1 MSELLVQANTRP
13 LTTKGAVN
21 QLRRDGNVP
30 GIYYAKGVDP
40 IAIYITERNLKPL
53 VFTSETHI
61 INLKIDEGEE
71 RKSILKNIQ
80 FDPVTDRVAHFDLLG
95 ISADQEIEIEV
106 PVILEGQAKG
116 VREGGIVQHTMHKLS
131 ISCLPG
137 DIPQHISI
145 NISELSLGNSVHVRD
160 LNFDK
165 VKFLHT
171 DDQIIVSVV
180 MPRAVVEP
188 TPVEVVPS
196 EEKLEPEVITK
207 GKQTEEEEEE

>member
-1 MSELLVQANTRP
+1 MSELLIQANSRP
-13 LTTKGAVN
+13 LTTKGVVN

-61 INLKIDEGEE
+61 INLKIDEDEE

-80 FDPVTDRVAHFDLLG
+80 FDPVTDRVAHFDLQG

-106 PVILEGQAKG
+106 PVVLEGQAKG

-145 NISELSLGNSVHVRD
+145 NISELSLGKSVHVRD
-160 LNFDK
+160 LNFDR

-171 DDQIIVSVV
+171 DDQIIVSIV

-188 TPVEVVPS
+188 TPAEVVPG
-196 EEKLEPEVITK
+196 EEKLEPEVISK
-207 GKQTEEEEEE
+207 GKPTEEEEE

>member
-1 MSELLVQANTRP
+1 MSELLIQAYSRP
-13 LTTKGAVN
+13 LTTKGVVN
-21 QLRRDGNVP
+21 KLRRDGNVP

-40 IAIYITERNLKPL
+40 IAIYISERNLKPL
-53 VFTSETHI
+53 VFTSDTHI

-80 FDPVTDRVAHFDLLG
+80 FDPVTDRVAHFDLQG

-106 PVILEGQAKG
+106 PVVLEGQSKG
-116 VREGGIVQHTMHKLS
+116 VREGGIVQHTIHKLS

-137 DIPQHISI
+137 DIPEHISI
-145 NISELSLGNSVHVRD
+145 DITELSLGKSVHVRD

-165 VKFLHT
+165 VKFLHK
-171 DDQIIVSVV
+171 DDQIIVSIV

-188 TPVEVVPS
+188 TPAEVIPG

-207 GKQTEEEEEE
+207 GKQTEEEEE

>member
-1 MSELLVQANTRP
+1 MSELLVQANARP

-80 FDPVTDRVAHFDLLG
+80 FDPVTDRVTHFDLQG

-106 PVILEGQAKG
+106 PVILEGQAAG
-116 VREGGIVQHTMHKLS
+116 IREGGIVQHTLHKLR

-137 DIPQHISI
+137 DIPQHILL
-145 NISELSLGNSVHVRD
+145 NITELSLGKSIHIRD
-160 LNFDK
+160 LNFDR
-165 VKFLHT
+165 VKFLQA
-171 DDQIIVSVV
+171 DNQIIVSVV

-188 TPVEVVPS
+188 TPAEAVPG
-196 EEKLEPEVITK
+196 EEKLEPEVISK
-207 GKQTEEEEEE
+207 GKPTEEEEEE